1 MLGRKS
7 DQCISESVDFRVL
20 FYGTSVTFQLHIA
33 DKIKVDSWWRWAFWH
48 CSYCLCKCDDGEGP
62 DSDRYWSLKP
72 VVADVDQN
80 MVVTGVKFVKKD
92 RVIQLEIEQGEALPE
107 GN

>member
-1 MLGRKS
+1 M
-7 DQCISESVDFRVL
+7 
-20 FYGTSVTFQLHIA
+20 
-33 DKIKVDSWWRWAFWH
+33 DSWWRWAFWH